1 MATTSSTTAY
11 QLPPQYIQDYLGGG
25 KEGVPGLFP
34 LLNQSMTNQFGN
46 MGTPGATP
54 FTYGGERI
62 AGFSPEE
69 QTSFGLANS
78 AVGSYLP
85 FMQKQEDLY
94 NQGIGAARYGAATE
108 EGLAREGLR
117 GGIAGL
123 EEGMGRLRG
132 LEGRF
137 GNQLGT
143 ARDYLT
149 RSGEMG
155 VGATQQFDPNM
166 AQNFYN
172 PYEEDVVQQ
181 TLQDTREGLA
191 RGDMAL
197 RDNAASSGAFGGSR
211 GRITSDELARGVG
224 RGAAEAV
231 GGIRQ
236 TGYANAMS
244 NASNAFE
251 QQQRRQAG
259 AAGLLGNIGGGLGSF
274 AGQQAALG
282 QNVAGGIA
290 GLGMQGANLFRGAGS
305 QIGGLQNNLGGQLA
319 GYGGAFGSMGTQL
332 GNAQR
337 NDIGLLGSVGG
348 AKRGME
354 QAGNDLAYQ
363 NFVGQYN
370 LPATLLGQYSGI
382 AQGIAP
388 LGGGTSTA
396 TQTTPGIDYLS
407 SGLGGFSSAL
417 GQTAGGRYTDKRARP
432 EDRYRGGGR

>member
-1 MATTSSTTAY
+1 MAETSSTTAY
-11 QLPPQYIQDYLGGG
+11 TLPPQYIQDYLGGG
-25 KEGVPGLFP
+25 EAGVPGLFP
-34 LLNQSMTNQFGN
+34 LLNQSMTNQFGS

-62 AGFSPEE
+62 AGFDPRE
-69 QTSFGLANS
+69 QQSFALADS
-78 AVGSYLP
+78 AIGSYLP
-85 FMQKQEDLY
+85 FMQRQEGLY
-94 NQGIGAARYGAATE
+94 DEGIGAARLGATTE

-117 GGIAGL
+117 GGISGI
-123 EEGMGRLRG
+123 EEGVRGLRG

-149 RSGEMG
+149 SAGQMG
-155 VGATQQFDPNM
+155 AGATQQFDPRM

-172 PYEEDVVQQ
+172 PYEQDVVQQ

-191 RGDMAL
+191 RGDMAV
-197 RDNAASSGAFGGSR
+197 RDQAASSGAFGGSR
-211 GRITSDELARGVG
+211 GRINSEELARSVG

-231 GGIRQ
+231 GGLRQ
-236 TGYANAMS
+236 TGYANAMA
-244 NASNAFE
+244 NAANAFE

-259 AAGLLGNIGGGLGSF
+259 AAGLFGNIGGGLGSF

-290 GLGMQGANLFRGAGS
+290 GLGMQGANLFRGTGA
-305 QIGGLQNNLGGQLA
+305 QLGGAQSNLGGQLA
-319 GYGGAFGSMGTQL
+319 GYGGAFGSLGNQL
-332 GNAQR
+332 GGAQR
-337 NDIGLLGSVGG
+337 RDISLLGAVGG
-348 AKRGME
+348 ANRGMN
-354 QAGNDLAYQ
+354 QAQNDLNYQ

-388 LGGGTSTA
+388 LAGGTSTA
-396 TQTTPGIDYLS
+396 TRTVPGIDYLS

-417 GQTAGGRYTDKRARP
+417 GQTAAGY
-432 EDRYRGGGR
+432 